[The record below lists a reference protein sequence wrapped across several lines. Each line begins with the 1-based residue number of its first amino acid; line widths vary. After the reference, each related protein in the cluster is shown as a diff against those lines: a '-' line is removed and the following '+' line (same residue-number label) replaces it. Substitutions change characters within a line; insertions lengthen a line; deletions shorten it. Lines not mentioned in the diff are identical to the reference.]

1 MKSVCGLTMPY
12 TNYNPAD
19 LPAKNHSMKYD
30 DDEVD
35 PMENSPVEEVALT
48 VPTTDDPNMPVFT
61 FRMWTLGLLSCIILA
76 FLNQFFSYRT
86 EPLGIS
92 AVSAQIASLPLGRL
106 MAAVLPTRKFRVP
119 FTTWEWSM
127 NPGPFN
133 IKEHV
138 LITIFANAGAG
149 GAYAINIVT
158 IVKAF
163 YKRKLTYF
171 VALLITTTTQMIG
184 YGWAGIFRDYL
195 VKPAFM
201 WWPSNL
207 VQVSLF
213 RYYSMAFFSN
223 ESCFA
228 LFICFYLFIR

>member
-1 MKSVCGLTMPY
+1 MESVRGLTKPC
-12 TNYNPAD
+12 TNYNLAD
-19 LPAKNHSMKYD
+19 LSAENHSKKCD
-30 DDEVD
+30 GDELD

-48 VPTTDDPNMPVFT
+48 VPTTDDPDMPVFT

-76 FLNQFFSYRT
+76 FLNQFFSYRK

-149 GAYAINIVT
+149 GVYAIGIVT
-158 IVKAF
+158 IVKAY

-171 VALLITTTTQMIG
+171 VALLITITTQMIG
-184 YGWAGIFRDYL
+184 YGWAGIFREYL

-201 WWPSNL
+201 WWPANL

-213 RYYSMAFFSN
+213 RYSMAF
-223 ESCFA
+223 
-228 LFICFYLFIR
+228 LQ